1 METLE
6 KDVKHV
12 QSHII
17 DIDIDIVPSHITDII
32 DIVHRSYFT
41 PFSSVSIVD
50 FEHIAVRG
58 TVVYFSF

>member
-6 KDVKHV
+6 KDVKYV
-12 QSHII
+12 QSHIN
-17 DIDIDIVPSHITDII
+17 DIDIDIVPSHII

>member
-17 DIDIDIVPSHITDII
+17 DIDIDIVPSHIT